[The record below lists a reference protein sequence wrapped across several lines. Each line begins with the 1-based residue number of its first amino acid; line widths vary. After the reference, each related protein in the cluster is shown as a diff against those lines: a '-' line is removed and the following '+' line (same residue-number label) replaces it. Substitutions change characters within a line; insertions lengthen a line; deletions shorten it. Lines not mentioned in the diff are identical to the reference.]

1 MNLLNPL
8 LSKTTGP
15 RVAGTILKRE
25 FLESLAA
32 GGTAAMA
39 GLPCDLIEL
48 RVDGYPD
55 YTGWSAIAVQ
65 LEQVGL
71 PVLMTLRLAKEGGFW
86 KGADRER
93 LAAYQLAIQKV
104 SGVDVELESELAKE
118 IGALA
123 RAEGKTA
130 VISYHNFQETP
141 AQKDL
146 ERTIERMR
154 EIGTVA
160 KIAVK
165 VNQLDEV
172 EMLRGLLHHNWGVP
186 VCILGMGPL
195 GRETRLRFP
204 LEGSCITY
212 GYLDEPGAPGQYS
225 AKELR
230 EYFRQLAPN

>member
-1 MNLLNPL
+1 MNLSNPL
-8 LSKTTGP
+8 LSKISGP

-25 FLESLAA
+25 FLDSLAA
-32 GGTAAMA
+32 GGEGGLA

-55 YTGWSAIAVQ
+55 YARWSEMGLK
-65 LEQVGL
+65 LEQAGL
-71 PVLMTLRLAKEGGFW
+71 PVLMTLRLANEGGFW
-86 KGADRER
+86 KGPDHDR
-93 LAAYQLAIQKV
+93 LAAYRLAIEKL
-104 SGVDVELESELAKE
+104 SGVDVELHSEIAGE
-118 IGALA
+118 VGALA
-123 RAEGKTA
+123 RAAGKTA
-130 VISYHNFQETP
+130 VISYHNFSETP
-141 AQKDL
+141 PQKDL
-146 ERTIERMR
+146 ERIIERMR

-172 EMLRGLLHHNWGVP
+172 EMLRGLLHQNWGVP

-212 GYLDEPGAPGQYS
+212 GYLDAQGAPGQHS
-225 AKELR
+225 AKELKD
-230 EYFRQLAPN
+230 YFRPLQPG